1 MYSVDCVAWVAHWH
15 LPRSFAYLNPSRLP
29 TIGSMAKRILIVD
42 DAAVIRDLIGLL
54 LAEYEDFVVTMA
66 TNGRQALEMLQTNK
80 FDLAIVDLNMP
91 EMNGVELIKAI
102 RADARTRAMPVIVCT
117 ANDHAQMMNEAE
129 SLGIEAYVLKP
140 FKNKELLLLVSQ
152 LVG

>member
-1 MYSVDCVAWVAHWH
+1 M
-15 LPRSFAYLNPSRLP
+15 RSQTSLAPFF
-29 TIGSMAKRILIVD
+29 TGSMAKRILIVD

>member
-1 MYSVDCVAWVAHWH
+1 
-15 LPRSFAYLNPSRLP
+15 
-29 TIGSMAKRILIVD
+29 MAKRILIVD

-54 LAEYEDFVVTMA
+54 LSEYDDFVVTMA
-66 TNGRQALEMLQTNK
+66 TNGRQAHEMLQANK

-102 RADARTRAMPVIVCT
+102 RADARTRTLPVIVCT
-117 ANDHAQMMNEAE
+117 ANDHAQMIQEAE
-129 SLGIEAYVLKP
+129 SIGIEAYVLKP